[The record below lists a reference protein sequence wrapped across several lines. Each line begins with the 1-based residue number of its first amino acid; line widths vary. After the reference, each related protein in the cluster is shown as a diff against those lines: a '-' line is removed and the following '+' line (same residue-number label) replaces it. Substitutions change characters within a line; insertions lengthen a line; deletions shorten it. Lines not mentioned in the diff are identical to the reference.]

1 LAFKIVL
8 DGELTKLS
16 FSLSMPY
23 TLGQWRPAWERDVT
37 MNGDPCLLS
46 ATELRGLVAA
56 RKISPVEIVSAVLAR
71 AEARQGELNCFIT
84 ICGEEALAEAREAE
98 RKVMAGEP
106 LGLLHGIP
114 VTVKDIVNTKGV
126 RTTFGAVPYK
136 DNVPTDDAVAVAR
149 LRGEGAILI
158 GKTTTPEFG
167 SKCLTDSPLFGR
179 TRNAWSAQRSSG
191 GSSGGAA
198 VAVASGIAPLAIAT
212 DGGGSTRIPAACN
225 GVVGLKQS
233 NGVIPHSQAQDVF
246 GNQTYVTPTTRTV
259 ADTALMMQAMAGEDT
274 VDPWSIGMPV
284 PDFVG
289 TAVPRGDLRGQK
301 ILFCAAPPG
310 RPVSADVAASFKAS
324 LDRLASLGAE
334 LEEFSGEGFDIEP
347 VWRAINHTVW
357 RTRFAKLAAEHG
369 EALSEAFLKQ
379 LALAT
384 DVSAVAYQEA
394 MFARTA
400 LFRRVQSLLAR
411 GHLLAMPTLTR
422 TALPIDQDLFGT
434 IEIDGARFDS
444 VRPHWFPWTMPFNMT
459 GHPAISLPSGFG
471 RDGLPIGL
479 QLVGRFRAD
488 AELLRVSALFE
499 ASAGLMSRW
508 PE

>member
-1 LAFKIVL
+1 
-8 DGELTKLS
+8 
-16 FSLSMPY
+16 M
-23 TLGQWRPAWERDVT
+23 T

-46 ATELRGLVAA
+46 ATELRGLIAT

-71 AEARQGELNCFIT
+71 AEARQPELNCFIT
-84 ICGEEALAEAREAE
+84 LCGDEAMTQARAAE
-98 RKVMAGEP
+98 RKMMAGEP

-114 VTVKDIVNTKGV
+114 VTVKDIVNTEGV

-136 DNVPTDDAVAVAR
+136 DNVPTEDAVAVAR
-149 LRGEGAILI
+149 LRREGAILI

-179 TRNAWSAQRSSG
+179 TRNAWDARRSSG

-198 VAVASGIAPLAIAT
+198 VAVASGIAPLAVAT

-233 NGVIPHSQAQDVF
+233 NGVIPHSQALDVF

-259 ADTALMMQAMAGEDT
+259 ADTALMMQAMSGEDAC
-274 VDPWSIGMPV
+274 DPWSIGVPV
-284 PDFVG
+284 PDFIG
-289 TAVPRGDLRGQK
+289 TAAPRGDLRGQR
-301 ILFCAAPPG
+301 ILYCLTPPG
-310 RPVSADVAASFKAS
+310 RPVSIEVAASFKAS
-324 LDRLASLGAE
+324 LDRLAGLGAE
-334 LEEFSGEGFDIEP
+334 LEEFSGDDFDIEP
-347 VWRAINHTVW
+347 IWRAINHTVW

-369 EALSEAFLKQ
+369 NELSEAFLKQ

-384 DVSAVAYQEA
+384 EVSGVDYQEA

-400 LFRRVQSLLAR
+400 LFRRVQSLLAH

-422 TALPIDQDLFGT
+422 TALPIEQDLFGS
-434 IEIDGARFDS
+434 IEIDGAHFDS

-459 GHPAISLPSGFG
+459 GHPAISLLSGFG

-499 ASAGLMSRW
+499 ASSDLLSRW
-508 PE
+508 PA